1 MKVVFE
7 NLNNNDYE
15 HDIIFVCLTTFS
27 SGIEVVSVLFDD
39 LFYKVRVNIDE
50 KGHRSFKHCGKEYGF
65 EIVKE

>member
-15 HDIIFVCLTTFS
+15 HDIIFVCFTIYS

-39 LFYKVRVNIDE
+39 LFYKARVNIDE
-50 KGHRSFKHCGKEYGF
+50 KGRRSFKHCGKVYGF
-65 EIVKE
+65 EIVRE

>member
-15 HDIIFVCLTTFS
+15 HDIIFVSLTTYA
-27 SGIEVVSVLFDD
+27 SGIEVVSVLFDG
-39 LFYKVRVNIDE
+39 FYYRGRVNIDE
-50 KGHRSFKHCGKEYGF
+50 KGRRSFKHCGKEYGF